1 MSTTAIQQVVQELRD
16 LPESDQNLVLGFLQV
31 LKHKRNPSP
40 VVVPRRGRNPALK
53 LIDGALV
60 FAGEVGSPQTDWLQ
74 VMRDERETEI
84 MGLASAAV
92 EPK

>member
-16 LPESDQNLVLGFLQV
+16 LPESDQNLVLGFLQG

-40 VVVPRRGRNPALK
+40 VVAPRRSRNPALK

-60 FAGEVGSPQTDWLQ
+60 FAGELGGPQTDWLQ
-74 VMRDERETEI
+74 VVRAERETEI
-84 MGLASAAV
+84 IGLTSNAA